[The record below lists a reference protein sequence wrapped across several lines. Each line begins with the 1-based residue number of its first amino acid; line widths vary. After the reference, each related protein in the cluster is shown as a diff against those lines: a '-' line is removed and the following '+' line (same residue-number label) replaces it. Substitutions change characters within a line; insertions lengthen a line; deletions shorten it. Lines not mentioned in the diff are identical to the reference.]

1 MDYTPPSA
9 NAVVFTRTGESYA
22 APAADS
28 VLFTPLLTP
37 LLTGEGILSR
47 SVLNFKAIG
56 LFESSFSSSGST
68 SITWLQT
75 TTSFQF
81 AASTFA
87 SFVTD
92 QRSLDFQSGSTILFR
107 VGTSAFFSTSTT
119 IDAQGW
125 AVLYGSASV
134 VGGSGCTF
142 YSNALTTTQATIS
155 CKTVPKFRGGYNALA
170 VFTAR
175 SKTTPRFVWL
185 AEASSLAQVT
195 SGSDVLFRIG
205 AVYPSAFS
213 TPSGSVLLA
222 LSGYG
227 LVSTFGVYS
236 SSSVSPHGAAVLYGE
251 YSVPLSSLCVFGS
264 SYTTGPVPEKSE
276 ADVVYVRTRE
286 YSVTILA

>member
-9 NAVVFTRTGESYA
+9 DAVVFTRTGESYT

-28 VLFTPLLTP
+28 VLFSPLLA
-37 LLTGEGILSR
+37 GEGILSR
-47 SVLNFKAIG
+47 SILNFRAIG
-56 LFESSFSSSGST
+56 LLESSFSLSGVT

-75 TTSFQF
+75 TTAFQF

-87 SFVTD
+87 LFVTD
-92 QRSLDFQSGSTILFR
+92 QRALDFQSGSTVLFR
-107 VGTSAFFSTSTT
+107 AGTSAFFSTSTT
-119 IDAQGW
+119 IDAHGW
-125 AVLYGSASV
+125 AVWYGSV
-134 VGGSGCTF
+134 PIVGGSGCTF
-142 YSNALTTTQATIS
+142 YSNALATTQATIS

-170 VFTAR
+170 VFAVK

-195 SGSDVLFRIG
+195 SGSNVLFRIG

-213 TPSGSVLLA
+213 APSGSVLLA

-251 YSVPLSSLCVFGS
+251 CSVHTSSLCVFGS
-264 SYTTGPVPEKSE
+264 SYTTGPVLEKSE
-276 ADVVYVRTRE
+276 ADVVYARTRE
-286 YSVTILA
+286 YSVTVLA